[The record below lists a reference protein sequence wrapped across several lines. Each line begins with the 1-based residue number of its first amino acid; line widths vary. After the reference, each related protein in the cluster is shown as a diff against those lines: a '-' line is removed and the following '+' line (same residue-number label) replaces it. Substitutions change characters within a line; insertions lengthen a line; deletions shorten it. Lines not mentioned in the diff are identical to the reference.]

1 MKTPSLRTRR
11 VLASLFAGAAL
22 VSGLTVADFRPSN
35 APQTNAPLK
44 TTVAHADNDV
54 LDRVAD
60 RIEKAFERD
69 PYLKRYDLDADED
82 NGHIEIEGR
91 VSRSGERDRAYNIA
105 RQHTPRRYRVINKIR
120 VGGRR

>member
-1 MKTPSLRTRR
+1 MKSSALPAKRLLATVIAGSAVALGISVGTVPGKYFSTPTLS
-11 VLASLFAGAAL
+11 
-22 VSGLTVADFRPSN
+22 
-35 APQTNAPLK
+35 APQ
-44 TTVAHADNDV
+44 VARADDDV

-69 PYLKRYDLDADED
+69 RYLKRYDLEADED
-82 NGHIEIEGR
+82 DGHIEIEGR

-105 RQHTPRRYRVINKIR
+105 RRHTPRRYRVINKIR